1 MVPYIVM
8 TAITMML
15 HKQDDSNVEM
25 YFSMI
30 SLMMLIMMMMM
41 KTMMNR
47 LNDVF
52 SVQANAE

>member
-1 MVPYIVM
+1 MLPCKGM
-8 TAITMML
+8 TVIIMML
-15 HKQDDSNVEM
+15 HKQDDSRVEM